1 VHERKQN
8 CQTSTLGETGK
19 LGEEKT
25 PVVSD
30 VCACVQVDT
39 QERFVF
45 VWAKKAQVELEV
57 DVGGGWWNGCD
68 RVRIVPRMVLFRV
81 SCGGCRCGVCE
92 QQRKLHE
99 DEETG
104 HTKFIKSRMETADM
118 VGGILRC
125 QD

>member
-1 VHERKQN
+1 MDKRKQN

-30 VCACVQVDT
+30 IHACVQVDT
-39 QERFVF
+39 QKCFVF
-45 VWAKKAQVELEV
+45 VWGKKAQVELEV

-81 SCGGCRCGVCE
+81 SCGGYAGVVPKRICGQKICKKKNRRGE
-92 QQRKLHE
+92 
-99 DEETG
+99 
-104 HTKFIKSRMETADM
+104 
-118 VGGILRC
+118 
-125 QD
+125 